1 MPRLKPTHI
10 SPTPEEDAA
19 INAGIA
25 TDPDAPELDD
35 AWFAR
40 AIPAIEVESEL
51 VKHCQESR
59 GIVSAE

>member
-51 VKHCQESR
+51 VRHSR
-59 GIVSAE
+59 KDREKVPAK